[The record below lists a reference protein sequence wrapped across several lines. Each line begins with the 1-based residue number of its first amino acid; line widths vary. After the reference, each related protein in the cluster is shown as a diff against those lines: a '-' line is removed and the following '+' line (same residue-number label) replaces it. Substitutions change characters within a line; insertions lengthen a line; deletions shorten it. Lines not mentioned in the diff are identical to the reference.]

1 MTMIKVGISDQDGF
15 TTPDLRIRRRLLH
28 RVAEAGL
35 DHITMGDHISF
46 HGGTGFDGMITAS
59 TLLASHDRLP
69 VVIGVYLLGL
79 RHPMLAA
86 RQLSTLAQVAPGRLT
101 LGVGVAGEDRRE
113 VSNAGVDPGTRGRRL
128 DEALLLVRRL
138 LAGDEISHQ
147 GEFFELDHARI
158 LPVPRPGIPM
168 VIGGR
173 GDAAVR
179 RAAELGDGWLGMFC
193 SARRFGETRERILE
207 TAVDL
212 GRAAP
217 SWFGMNVWCGLDA
230 DAGRAREMVAAKL
243 ERLYRLP
250 YEKFQYLAP
259 AGTPEQVAGFLRPYV
274 ESGAE
279 HLTLVPAGPS
289 VEAEIDAVAQVREHL
304 RRTAEAATP
313 GRAGETPC
321 RQ

>member
-1 MTMIKVGISDQDGF
+1 MATIKVGISDQDGF
-15 TTPDLRIRRRLLH
+15 TTHDPRIRRRLLH

-35 DHITMGDHISF
+35 DHVTMGDHISF

-86 RQLSTLAQVAPGRLT
+86 RQLSTLAQMAPGRLT

-128 DEALLLVRRL
+128 DEVLLLVRRL
-138 LAGDEISHQ
+138 LAGDEISYQ
-147 GEFFELDHARI
+147 GEFFQLDRARI
-158 LPVPRPGIPM
+158 LPAPRPGIPI

-173 GDAAVR
+173 EDAAVR
-179 RAAELGDGWLGMFC
+179 RTAELGDGWLGMFC
-193 SARRFGETRERILE
+193 SARRFAQTRERILE
-207 TAVDL
+207 AAADL

-217 SWFGMNVWCGLDA
+217 SWFGVNVWCGLDA
-230 DAGRAREMVAAKL
+230 DAGRAREMVAAKM

-259 AGTPEQVAGFLRPYV
+259 AGTPEQVAGFLRRYV
-274 ESGAE
+274 ESGAQ

-289 VEAEIDAVAQVREHL
+289 IEAEIDAVAEVREHL
-304 RRTAEAATP
+304 RRTAAAATP